1 VGICID
7 VNFALDECVKEL
19 YGVNVNLDENVG
31 EAELDRVILDDIVE
45 VDE

>member
-1 VGICID
+1 

-19 YGVNVNLDENVG
+19 YEVTVNSDENVG
-31 EAELDRVILDDIVE
+31 EAELDRVILDVTVE